1 MHIEVQRYSRVFPKH
16 YVTSTMTNVQAK
28 NVSGLS
34 VHHHLIQQSPVGIS
48 HSPTSSPSCCT
59 TPHIK
64 CKRAELRPR
73 IVLQNPSEI
82 LLQNS
87 YTNTPM
93 TKILHD
99 DITVNTL
106 TLNKTIG
113 GGVLQIDNEVKKTFS
128 SRQRKLIDCRN
139 VRVLRSASISKNR
152 IKG

>member
-1 MHIEVQRYSRVFPKH
+1 MSPKH

-34 VHHHLIQQSPVGIS
+34 GRHNLIQQSPAGIS
-48 HSPTSSPSCCT
+48 QSPAGISQSPTSSPSRCT

-64 CKRAELRPR
+64 YKRAALRPR

-87 YTNTPM
+87 FKNTPM

-99 DITVNTL
+99 DITVNTP

-113 GGVLQIDNEVKKTFS
+113 GGVLQIDNEVKKTS
-128 SRQRKLIDCRN
+128 CSRQRKLIDCRN
-139 VRVLRSASISKNR
+139 VRVLRSASISKN
-152 IKG
+152 IISHLKG

>member
-1 MHIEVQRYSRVFPKH
+1 MSPKH

-28 NVSGLS
+28 IVSDLS
-34 VHHHLIQQSPVGIS
+34 GRHNLIQQSPVGIS
-48 HSPTSSPSCCT
+48 QSPTSSPSCCT

-64 CKRAELRPR
+64 CKRAALRPR

-82 LLQNS
+82 PLKNS
-87 YTNTPM
+87 FINTPM
-93 TKILHD
+93 KKILHD
-99 DITVNTL
+99 NITVNTP

-113 GGVLQIDNEVKKTFS
+113 GAVLQIDNEVKKTS
-128 SRQRKLIDCRN
+128 CSRQRKLTDWRN